1 MYVIVTHIGIDNPD
15 EARSL
20 LPEAKDALVSREP
33 GVVGGYWLEPITIQG
48 THVSVSLLVFES
60 KEQAEKV
67 AASPGLTLPGVTQL
81 DVQVREV
88 LAHL

>member
-1 MYVIVTHIGIDNPD
+1 MYAIVTHVGVENSD

-20 LPEAKDALVSREP
+20 LAEAKDAQVSQTP
-33 GVVGGYWLEPITIQG
+33 GIVTGYWLEPIAIQG
-48 THVSVSLLVFES
+48 IHVSVSLLVFET

-67 AASPGLTLPGVTQL
+67 AASPVPPMPGIAQL